1 MNRLKTFKNVE
12 INYNPL
18 IKFIESILNILFII
32 ISFVLVNTIKK
43 FIYEGYEWDAFQGF
57 FKNLLNMN
65 FLIDIIVSN
74 ILYII
79 FCIILF
85 SIYDTSITR
94 KKYLSAM
101 QSVFLSLLLASI
113 FLILVN
119 FFIPK
124 YIVGPVT
131 IIISFIV
138 QFTLIAIYKYLFWKY
153 LRKRNIVKVL
163 ICGPKEDADNLALK
177 FYQDK
182 RHLKEIRY
190 IYYEILGLVDNKIF
204 DYIDE
209 VDEVYL
215 TRTLTEKSKNKIMLY
230 CIANKYI
237 TCFLVPKT
245 YEIGIVN
252 ANVSSMDDSLTFEVK
267 TLHMTLGQRFIK
279 RTLDIIISLV
289 GLIITFPIFIICA
302 IIIKLQDHGP
312 VFFKQVRVTRDG
324 KKFLLIKFRSMIV
337 DAEKETGAVQAG
349 KDDPRI
355 TKFGRIIRR
364 VRIDELPQLINVLKG
379 EMSFVGPRALRV
391 EEVEEFISKKETFK
405 YRLNVKAGI
414 TGFAQTIGNYAT
426 SFDDKLRYDLY
437 YIRKYSL
444 WFDIKIILYT
454 LRIIFSPLSTKS
466 PDEEKHTLAEVA
478 RTEGYMMRPHND
490 YVVEMEKVETRNKR
504 FKLKGAK

>member
-1 MNRLKTFKNVE
+1 MIILNRFNSYKNVE
-12 INYNPL
+12 INYNPF
-18 IKFIESILNILFII
+18 IKLMEIIINIILII
-32 ISFVLVNTIKK
+32 ISFILVNTIKK
-43 FIYEGYEWDAFQGF
+43 FIYEGYQWDAFQGF

-79 FCIILF
+79 FCFILF

-94 KKYLSAM
+94 KKYLSAV
-101 QSVFLSLLLASI
+101 QSIFISLLLASI

-119 FFIPK
+119 FFFPK

-131 IIISFIV
+131 IIISFII
-138 QFTLIAIYKYLFWKY
+138 QFTLIATYKYILWRY
-153 LRKRNIVKVL
+153 IRKRNIIKVL
-163 ICGPKEDADNLALK
+163 ICGAKEDADNLAIK
-177 FYQDK
+177 FYLDE
-182 RHLKEIRY
+182 RHVKVVKY
-190 IYYEILGLVDNKIF
+190 IYYEILGLVDNNIF
-204 DYIDE
+204 DYIDK

-215 TRTLTEKSKNKIMLY
+215 TKNLSEKSKNKIMLY

-252 ANVSSMDDSLTFEVK
+252 AGVSNMDDSMTFEVK

-279 RTLDIIISLV
+279 RLLDIFISLV
-289 GLIITFPIFIICA
+289 GLMITSPIFLICA
-302 IIIKLQDHGP
+302 IIIKMQDKGP
-312 VFFKQVRVTRDG
+312 VFFKQARVTRDG
-324 KKFLLIKFRSMIV
+324 KRFQLIKFRSMIV
-337 DAEKETGAVQAG
+337 DAEEKLGAMQAS

-355 TKFGRIIRR
+355 TKFGKVIRKF
-364 VRIDELPQLINVLKG
+364 RIDELPQLINVLKG

-391 EEVEEFISKKETFK
+391 EEVEEFISKKEAFK

-414 TGFAQTIGNYAT
+414 TGFAQTIGNYAS

-454 LRIIFSPLSTKS
+454 FRILFSSASTRTS
-466 PDEEKHTLAEVA
+466 DENITSLEEVA
-478 RTEGYMMRPHND
+478 EKEGFKINYIND
-490 YVVEMEKVETRNKR
+490 YCLEFINIKNDRK
-504 FKLKGAK
+504 KKK